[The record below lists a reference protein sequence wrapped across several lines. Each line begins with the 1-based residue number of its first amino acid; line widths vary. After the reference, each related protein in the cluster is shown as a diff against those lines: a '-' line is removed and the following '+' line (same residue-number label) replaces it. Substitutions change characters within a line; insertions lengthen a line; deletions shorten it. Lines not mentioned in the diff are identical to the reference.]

1 MNIPD
6 NFHIVDHSLIKH
18 KISILRDINTRSKEF
33 RELTTEITSLLAYQ
47 ATKDLS
53 LSKYDIQTPITAT
66 KGYKIELDDIVLIPI
81 LRAGLGMVQGML
93 DLIPNARVGYVGME
107 RDHNTHLPVDYYFKI
122 PKKPNEKKF
131 IVLDSN
137 VSSLI
142 FSKGFGHFSVSGRSR
157 FPNPAESIIAFIIVF
172 VNIKNELAS
181 YQLLALLLS
190 QLQYVL
196 GGHEQF
202 WLYLQKMHQIQLL

>member
-122 PKKPNEKKF
+122 PKEPNEKKF
-131 IVLDSN
+131 IVLDPMLATGGTMIATIN
-137 VSSLI
+137 SLKDLGANDI
-142 FSKGFGHFSVSGRSR
+142 C
-157 FPNPAESIIAFIIVF
+157 SICIISAPEGM
-172 VNIKNELAS
+172 NEVCNHHEDVKI
-181 YQLLALLLS
+181 YTG
-190 QLQYVL
+190 VL
-196 GGHEQF
+196 DEKLNNNKYIVPGLGDAGDR
-202 WLYLQKMHQIQLL
+202 LYGTE